1 MWLELEGWMERSER
15 MEEQL
20 KGYNRLA
27 KDMGQRRTQKN
38 RVKVPPRFLIS
49 DNTWMLALFSFFS
62 FVLFFFF
69 FNWRIL
75 EEQQVGGKERAHIH
89 SLNKTS

>member
-1 MWLELEGWMERSER
+1 MGWGFLEGRESKREVMWLELEGWMERSER

-49 DNTWMLALFSFFS
+49 DNTWMLALFLFFS
-62 FVLFFFF
+62 FVLFCFFF
-69 FNWRIL
+69 L
-75 EEQQVGGKERAHIH
+75 TGEY
-89 SLNKTS
+89 